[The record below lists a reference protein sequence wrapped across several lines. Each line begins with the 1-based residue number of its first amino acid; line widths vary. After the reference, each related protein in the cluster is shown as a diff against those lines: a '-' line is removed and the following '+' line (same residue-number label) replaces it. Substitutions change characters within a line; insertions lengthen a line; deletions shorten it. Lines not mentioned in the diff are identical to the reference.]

1 VVQYSIKDLERITG
15 IKAHTI
21 RIWEQRYNII
31 TPQRTETN
39 IRFYSNNDLKRIL
52 NVSIL
57 NNHGLKISKIA
68 DLSDV
73 ELNQEVKK
81 VVDSNGTE
89 DDQIE
94 GLIMSMIE
102 LDEIRFTEIIDKNI
116 KSFGFVKTIE
126 RFIYPFFEKIGV
138 LWQTGAINPAQEHF
152 VSNLIRQK
160 IIVSI
165 DSIEVKNDPTK
176 DVFLLFLPASELHE
190 IGLLVYH
197 YILKSRGHK
206 VVYLGQSVPYE
217 DLSMVMNCIKPNKIV
232 MSVTN
237 PFPDG
242 MLQVFIN
249 NLYADFSNITFFVSG
264 YQFSRETVQLPSNF
278 HLHRGLSGF
287 LELL

>member
-1 VVQYSIKDLERITG
+1 MVQYSIKDLERITG

-31 TPQRTETN
+31 SPQRTETN
-39 IRFYSNNDLKRIL
+39 IRFYSNDDLKRIL

-68 DLSDV
+68 DLSDE
-73 ELNQEVKK
+73 ELNQEVKN
-81 VVDSNGTE
+81 VVDSKDAE

-126 RFIYPFFEKIGV
+126 QFIYPFFEKIGV

-165 DSIEVKNDPTK
+165 DSVSAKNDPTK
-176 DVFLLFLPASELHE
+176 DVFLLFLPSSELHE
-190 IGLLVYH
+190 IGLLVYQ
-197 YILKSRGHK
+197 YILKSRGHR

-217 DLSMVMNCIKPNKIV
+217 DLSMVMNCIKPKKVV
-232 MSVTN
+232 MSITN

-242 MLQVFIN
+242 MLQEYIN
-249 NLYADFSNITFFVSG
+249 TLHADFSTLTFFVSG
-264 YQFSRETVQLPSNF
+264 YQFSRETI
-278 HLHRGLSGF
+278 
-287 LELL
+287 